1 MLTNAFNEMTTQVR
15 GAYENL
21 EQVVTE
27 RTEDLRESEER
38 LRTVVTSA
46 PVVLFAVDRN
56 GVFTFSEGQ
65 GLEALGLQPGE
76 VVGQSAFDVYRDV
89 PQIQEDLRRALAGE
103 GFASV
108 AEVEGV
114 TFESHFS
121 PVRND
126 EGEVV
131 GIIGVSTDIT
141 ELEQTT
147 RDLAVMEER
156 NRMAREIHDT
166 LAQGFTGIVVQ
177 LEAAEQA
184 LDDDRSDVGD
194 RLGRAKALARESLQ
208 EARRSVW
215 DLLPKSLEGRSLDAA
230 LREVV
235 ESWAREGQENAS
247 FTLSG
252 EMRDLPSQVQTAL
265 LRICQESLTNVKRHA
280 QASEVNVELQVRQQ
294 VVRLTVKDDGQ
305 GFDFDVVRASEGGGF
320 GLSGMDQRARLFGG
334 TLTVTSEQGAG
345 TLVEATIP
353 I

>member
-1 MLTNAFNEMTTQVR
+1 
-15 GAYENL
+15 
-21 EQVVTE
+21 
-27 RTEDLRESEER
+27 
-38 LRTVVTSA
+38 
-46 PVVLFAVDRN
+46 
-56 GVFTFSEGQ
+56 
-65 GLEALGLQPGE
+65 
-76 VVGQSAFDVYRDV
+76 
-89 PQIQEDLRRALAGE
+89 
-103 GFASV
+103 
-108 AEVEGV
+108 
-114 TFESHFS
+114 
-121 PVRND
+121 
-126 EGEVV
+126 
-131 GIIGVSTDIT
+131 
-141 ELEQTT
+141 
-147 RDLAVMEER
+147 
-156 NRMAREIHDT
+156 MAREIHDT

-215 DLLPKSLEGRSLDAA
+215 DLLPKSLEGRSL
-230 LREVV
+230 
-235 ESWAREGQENAS
+235 SWAREGQENAS

-265 LRICQESLTNVKRHA
+265 LRICQESLTNVRRHA
-280 QASEVNVELQVRQQ
+280 QASEVNVELQVRQL